1 MHVAKHTKY
10 GKAVIYA
17 VNLSMQSTIP
27 RTCMDCT
34 NDYIFPNTG
43 KQ

>member
-17 VNLSMQSTIP
+17 VNLSVQWTIT
-27 RTCMDCT
+27 RTYA
-34 NDYIFPNTG
+34 NDYTFPNMG